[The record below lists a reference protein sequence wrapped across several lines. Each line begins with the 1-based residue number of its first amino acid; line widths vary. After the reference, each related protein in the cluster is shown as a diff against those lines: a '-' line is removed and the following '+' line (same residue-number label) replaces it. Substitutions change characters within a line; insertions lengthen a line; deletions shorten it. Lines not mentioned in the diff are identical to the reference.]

1 MKTRSEIDDKY
12 KWDLSQFKVTDEN
25 FEEKCETLKTFM
37 KKIYAMEGKL
47 NSDEGMLKY
56 LELND
61 ELNALFEPVLMY
73 VHLRCVEDLSIARY
87 DEMEEMLN
95 KLIIEFNQ
103 KTIFGLKHFKKLS
116 LKKIDQLLADKR
128 FKNWALYLED
138 LKEEKKH
145 QLPDSVDKF
154 LAGVDFIG
162 SNNDIMEK
170 LSDVDIEF
178 ADVEDGKGK
187 KHELNNS
194 TCTSYLESDDRVL
207 RENTLKTLHGTYG
220 KFINTFSAN
229 YINSIKE
236 DCFFAKAYRY
246 KSALARAMQLEKVNE
261 KIYDI
266 LIKNVRN
273 RLPILF
279 EYFELKRKALG
290 LKTLYNYDT
299 YASLDYK
306 SKKEYTYDEAIELIK
321 KAVSPLGE
329 EYVSLIQR
337 AKDERWIDVYPNKN
351 KRSGAFE
358 SAIYGYMPVVMANF
372 NNELEEVFTLAH
384 ELGHA
389 MHSYYSNKNQN
400 RERAQYTIFLAE
412 IASTT
417 NELLL
422 LQLLLREA
430 KTDTE
435 KLELYNNFFNK
446 AKSSI
451 FRQTM
456 FAEFEEKVHALHEE
470 GEALSKDKICDIY
483 YNLNKDYF
491 GDKVKLLDEVKYE
504 WARIPHFFT
513 AFYVYKYAIGMI
525 CAINFSSRIFSGE
538 EGIVEKYIGFL
549 SSGCSDKPNEIL
561 KRAECDLEKEET
573 YEKSF
578 EFVNV
583 MLSEFKKLINK

>member
-299 YASLDYK
+299 CASLDYK

-400 RERAQYTIFLAE
+400 REKAQYTIFLAE

-417 NELLL
+417 HELLL

-470 GEALSKDKICDIY
+470 GGALSKDKICDIY

-583 MLSEFKKLINK
+583 MLSEFKKLIK